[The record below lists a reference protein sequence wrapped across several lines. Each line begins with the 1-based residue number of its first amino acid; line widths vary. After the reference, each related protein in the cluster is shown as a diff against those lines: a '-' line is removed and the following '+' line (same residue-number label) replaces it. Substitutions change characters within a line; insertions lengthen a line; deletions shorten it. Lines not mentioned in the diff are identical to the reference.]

1 MFYSTRWASL
11 PGWFLS
17 GDLLI
22 TRWLLISGKSVRC
35 IYLPMLDCSK
45 NSSCQEIRADI
56 QMFRASGT
64 AASQE
69 IFGYLSQW
77 KQTGSCAFKCMQ
89 MAKYMW
95 YCAQK
100 GQQTYYLQPM
110 VCMHLPCMQTD
121 LVDHTQTIAKKKHFP
136 SVLRHMSCSESGQYH
151 TGTERPA
158 LTEISVGFA
167 LFRLQQITIY
177 PQL

>member
-22 TRWLLISGKSVRC
+22 TEWLLISGKSVRC
-35 IYLPMLDCSK
+35 ISLPLLDCSK
-45 NSSCQEIRADI
+45 NSSCQEIWGL
-56 QMFRASGT
+56 Q
-64 AASQE
+64 SQIYRCSE
-69 IFGYLSQW
+69 LQEQLPHRRYLSQW

-100 GQQTYYLQPM
+100 GQQTYYLLPM

-121 LVDHTQTIAKKKHFP
+121 LVDHTQTIAKKNIFFQYCGIGHAVSLGNITLEQSDLPWQKYL
-136 SVLRHMSCSESGQYH
+136 SVLHGY
-151 TGTERPA
+151 
-158 LTEISVGFA
+158 
-167 LFRLQQITIY
+167 
-177 PQL
+177 